1 MPEEKNYEK
10 GEEETMKRGEKTKG
24 NDVLSSLV
32 FAFILIWAGLVFLAA
47 KMGWFAVFGFNVD
60 TNWAFSSF
68 NDWHQLGVWNLVALG
83 AGGIILVE
91 FFIRLLVP
99 KFRRHI
105 GGTLI
110 GSAVFIGIGLGG
122 WLNGDYLWPIFLIAV
137 GVNALVAGIKNR

>member
-10 GEEETMKRGEKTKG
+10 GEEEIMKRGEKIKR

-32 FAFILIWAGLVFLAA
+32 FAFILIWTGLVFLAA

-68 NDWHQLGVWNLVALG
+68 NDWHKLGVWNLVALG

-91 FFIRLLVP
+91 FFVRLLVP

-105 GGTLI
+105 AGTLI
-110 GSAVFIGIGLGG
+110 GSAVFIGVGLGG
-122 WLNGDYLWPIFLIAV
+122 WLNWDYLWPIFLIAV
-137 GVNALVAGIKNR
+137 GVNALIAGLKNR